1 MSFYERFVSYSKG
14 LTILSI
20 TILSVG
26 IFFIPSEEEKIRKMK
41 VSDIS
46 LSGDPVWLI
55 QWLSFLQARQVQ
67 MNHKPEKSFNVSQ
80 MNRNVSTNEKSESI
94 NVFKDL

>member
-41 VSDIS
+41 
-46 LSGDPVWLI
+46 
-55 QWLSFLQARQVQ
+55 ARQVQ